1 MAVSVEKRLLT
12 VEEYHEMGRVGILG
26 PSDHVELI
34 HGEIIKMSPIG
45 SKHAAVV
52 DKLSAEIKSL
62 LKHKS
67 IIRVQSPIV
76 LGDLS
81 EPVPDI
87 SILQWK
93 EDYYASRL
101 PGASDIRLIIEVAGS
116 SMEYDRSIKLNY
128 YASAGIPEYWI
139 VDLDSDGVEQYQHP
153 ENGIYQEK
161 IIPSDHDSIT
171 SNLLSGQ
178 VAIADLLI

>member
-1 MAVSVEKRLLT
+1 
-12 VEEYHEMGRVGILG
+12 
-26 PSDHVELI
+26 
-34 HGEIIKMSPIG
+34 
-45 SKHAAVV
+45 
-52 DKLSAEIKSL
+52 
-62 LKHKS
+62 
-67 IIRVQSPIV
+67 V

-93 EDYYASRL
+93 EDYYATQL

-116 SMEYDRSIKLNY
+116 SMEYDRSIKLNS

-139 VDLDSDGVEQYQHP
+139 VDLDRDGVEQYRRP
-153 ENGIYQEK
+153 ENGMYQEK
-161 IIPSDHDSIT
+161 IILSDHDSIS